1 MRTKDDIQSKKG
13 LGLLKKREKFSQ
25 KIYWTRFGVRSCLDK
40 GLYDYGGI
48 NISLIFVEMFCM
60 SLVYTISFY
69 LPYCYSALY
78 DQIIS

>member
-13 LGLLKKREKFSQ
+13 LNLFKKKREKFSQ
-25 KIYWTRFGVRSCLDK
+25 KIYWTRFGVSACRDK

-48 NISLIFVEMFCM
+48 NISLIFCI

-69 LPYCYSALY
+69 PPYCYSALY

>member
-25 KIYWTRFGVRSCLDK
+25 KIYWTRFGVSACRDK

-48 NISLIFVEMFCM
+48 NISLIFFEMFCM

-69 LPYCYSALY
+69 PPYYYSALY

>member
-1 MRTKDDIQSKKG
+1 MISKV
-13 LGLLKKREKFSQ
+13 KKVLVVKKKIEKFSK
-25 KIYWTRFGVRSCLDK
+25 KIYWTRFGVSGCRDE
-40 GLYDYGGI
+40 GLYDYGEI

-69 LPYCYSALY
+69 PPYCYSALY